1 MSDKPHKNELLKPA
15 EEAFLKLFKV
25 MDYRRTKTRPQIL
38 GVENVE
44 IINSLTCRQ
53 ERTILFICAGEEETE
68 LGIHPHDLAKSLNC
82 SIQSV
87 STTLEILVNKDLVLR
102 TPNPHDRR
110 SCCLHLTP
118 LGRQICRAI
127 QKGLRTVSLELLEG
141 LSEGD
146 REAFIRI
153 VDHFHR
159 HMGLEG

>member
-87 STTLEILVNKDLVLR
+87 STVQIFR
-102 TPNPHDRR
+102 TTVTR
-110 SCCLHLTP
+110 SSCAFAFTT
-118 LGRQICRAI
+118 A
-127 QKGLRTVSLELLEG
+127 LLCP
-141 LSEGD
+141 SHS
-146 REAFIRI
+146 R
-153 VDHFHR
+153 
-159 HMGLEG
+159 

>member
-1 MSDKPHKNELLKPA
+1 MSDEPLKNKLLKPA

-38 GVENVE
+38 GQENVE

-53 ERTILFICAGEEETE
+53 ERTILFISAGEEETE

-87 STTLEILVNKDLVLR
+87 STTLEILVNKNLILR

-110 SCCLHLTP
+110 SCCLQLTP

-127 QKGLRTVSLELLEG
+127 QNGLRTVSLDLLEG
-141 LSEGD
+141 LTQED

-159 HMGLEG
+159 HMGLED